1 VDDITTQRW
10 VGKRDSASQAAAEFV
25 RVLARRPWFWGL
37 VAAIEV
43 AYALFLAVAL
53 DDRYGPLDRVL
64 WGTVYALVPT
74 AGVVVVVLGL
84 SYLVNRRRF
93 RQRIREGVVLEAS
106 VGERS
111 LTLRSPWAEHVLL
124 FDGLAKVV
132 TSGDWIFIKQKAVPI
147 WAVWPVE
154 LIPPDDLSRLRLS
167 IAGHK
172 P

>member
-1 VDDITTQRW
+1 MPGGQYRRIGATPAREPQNWRVDDITTQRW

-74 AGVVVVVLGL
+74 ACVVSWSWDSATWSTDGGFGSAFVKVLC
-84 SYLVNRRRF
+84 S
-93 RQRIREGVVLEAS
+93 
-106 VGERS
+106 
-111 LTLRSPWAEHVLL
+111 
-124 FDGLAKVV
+124 K
-132 TSGDWIFIKQKAVPI
+132 
-147 WAVWPVE
+147 PVSE
-154 LIPPDDLSRLRLS
+154 SAP
-167 IAGHK
+167 
-172 P
+172 